1 MLKYLRRKERLDWM
15 KDLQVMEAEL
25 IAEAQSEVL
34 ANLMGA
40 TELDWES
47 LLLHLLGEV
56 DSYEAA
62 MDDEMDTK

>member
-1 MLKYLRRKERLDWM
+1 MLKYLRQKEQLDWM

-40 TELDWES
+40 TELDQKS
-47 LLLHLLGEV
+47 LLLHLLGEA